1 MTPMVAFLPFLAPAA
16 LLGAAYVARK
26 DPGMRPRRALAFAGI
41 ASLVALAAALAC
53 AVVLVILGPLTSPL
67 VGAGGIGLSVRLDAL
82 SVTML
87 ALVATVGA
95 VVIRFSTTYLDGDAR
110 QGVFMGRLCLTLAAV
125 MLLVTSGNTVQL
137 AFAWIATSLA
147 LHGLLVFYADRRRAV
162 IAARKKFI
170 AARLGDLLLIG
181 ALVPLTLAFAT
192 TDIATILGE
201 AARMEAAPAGVGV
214 AAVLIALAAL
224 VKSAAFP
231 THGWL
236 PEVMDTPT
244 PVSALLHAGII
255 NAGGFLA
262 IRFADVLMLFTPSL
276 HLLAIVGGFTALF
289 GAVVMLTQTS
299 VKVSLAW
306 STVAQM
312 GFMLLQCGLGLFA
325 LATLHLVAHS
335 LYKAHAFLSAGSAA
349 ETVGETRALARL
361 SPAPGR
367 IALAGGLALTVA
379 VALSLAFSALLLG
392 LFADTAAGTAAASP
406 QAIALGAI
414 LVFGLTLMLVH
425 AGPQDAE
432 AATGDTAATPPLPL
446 GRLLAVSAAVTL
458 AYLALHA
465 LAQTLYAGVL
475 PPPPAADAAGI
486 AVMLLAVV
494 SFGVVTLFQMVE
506 PARAA
511 SPSWRAARVHLA
523 NGLYV
528 NTLFNRLA
536 GAYTAPGHSKA

>member
-1 MTPMVAFLPFLAPAA
+1 MTQLVAFLPLAAPIA
-16 LLGAAYVARK
+16 LLVAACVALN
-26 DPGMRPRRALAFAGI
+26 DPSMRPRHALASAGI
-41 ASLVALAAALAC
+41 ASMLALGAALAGV
-53 AVVLVILGPLTSPL
+53 AVLVGSGPLTSPL
-67 VGAGGIGLSVRLDAL
+67 IGAGGIGLSVRLDAL
-82 SVTML
+82 SVAML
-87 ALVATVGA
+87 ALVATVGV
-95 VVIRFSTTYLDGDAR
+95 VVIRFSATYLDGDAR
-110 QGVFMGRLCLTLAAV
+110 QGIFTGRLCLTLAAV

-137 AFAWIATSLA
+137 ALAWIATSLA
-147 LHGLLVFYADRRRAV
+147 LHGLLVFYGDRPRAV

-181 ALVPLTLAFAT
+181 ALVPLTLAFGT
-192 TDIATILGE
+192 TDIATILQ
-201 AARMEAAPAGVGV
+201 AARDLPAAPAGVGF

-262 IRFADVLMLFTPSL
+262 IRFADILVLFTPSL

-349 ETVGETRALARL
+349 ETVGETRALAL
-361 SPAPGR
+361 LAPAPGR
-367 IALAGGLALTVA
+367 IAVAGGLALGVT
-379 VALSLAFSALLLG
+379 VALSFGFSALLG
-392 LFADTAAGTAAASP
+392 IFGDDTAAATAAASP

-425 AGPQDAE
+425 AGPKDGAG
-432 AATGDTAATPPLPL
+432 ASGATGSAPALPL
-446 GRLLAVSAAVTL
+446 GRLLAVCVAVTL

-475 PPPPAADAAGI
+475 PPPPVVDVAGI
-486 AVMLLAVV
+486 AVMLLAVT
-494 SFGVVTLFQMVE
+494 SFALVTVFQLVE

-511 SPSWRAARVHLA
+511 SPAWRAARVHLA

>member
-1 MTPMVAFLPFLAPAA
+1 MTPMVAFLLFVAPAA
-16 LLGAAYVARK
+16 LLVAAFVARTE
-26 DPGMRPRRALAFAGI
+26 PGMRPRHALAAAGL

-53 AVVLVILGPLTSPL
+53 AVVLAISGPLTSPL
-67 VGAGGIGLSVRLDAL
+67 IGAGGIGLSLRLDAL

-87 ALVATVGA
+87 ALVATVG
-95 VVIRFSTTYLDGDAR
+95 VVVVRFSATYLDGDAR
-110 QGVFMGRLCLTLAAV
+110 QGLFMGRLCLTLAAV

-137 AFAWIATSLA
+137 AMAWIATSLA

-170 AARLGDLLLIG
+170 AARLGDVLLIG
-181 ALVPLTLAFAT
+181 ALVPLTLAFGT

-201 AARMEAAPAGVGV
+201 AARMEAAPAGVGF

-367 IALAGGLALTVA
+367 IALAGGLALAVT
-379 VALSLAFSALLLG
+379 VALSFGFSALLG
-392 LFADTAAGTAAASP
+392 AIFADTAAGTAAASP

-432 AATGDTAATPPLPL
+432 VAAGDAATVPSLPL

-494 SFGVVTLFQMVE
+494 SFGVVTVFQMVE

-511 SPSWRAARVHLA
+511 SPAWRAARVHLA

>member
-1 MTPMVAFLPFLAPAA
+1 MTQLLAFLPLAAPLALLAAAAVARADPGLRPARALSAAGIAALAALGAA
-16 LLGAAYVARK
+16 LLSVVALIATGAA
-26 DPGMRPRRALAFAGI
+26 
-41 ASLVALAAALAC
+41 
-53 AVVLVILGPLTSPL
+53 TSPL
-67 VGAGGIGLSVRLDAL
+67 VGAAGIGLSFRLDAL

-87 ALVATVGA
+87 SLVALVGV
-95 VVIRFSTTYLDGDAR
+95 VVIRFSATYLDGDAR
-110 QGVFMGRLCLTLAAV
+110 QGLFMGRLCLTLAAV
-125 MLLVTSGNTVQL
+125 MLLVTSGNLVQL
-137 AFAWIATSLA
+137 AVAWIATSLA

-162 IAARKKFI
+162 VAARKKFI
-170 AARLGDLLLIG
+170 VARLGDVLLIA
-181 ALVPLTLAFAT
+181 ALVPLTLAFGT

-201 AARMEAAPAGVGV
+201 AKGMEAAPAGVGL

-276 HLLAIVGGFTALF
+276 HLLAIIGGFSALF

-367 IALAGGLALTVA
+367 IALAGGLALGIA
-379 VALSLAFSALLLG
+379 AALSFGFSALLGTMLP
-392 LFADTAAGTAAASP
+392 DTTAAAVAVAGAP
-406 QAIALGAI
+406 QAVALVAI
-414 LVFGLTLMLVH
+414 LVFGLTLMLVQ
-425 AGPQDAE
+425 AGPSG
-432 AATGDTAATPPLPL
+432 ATGDAPALPL
-446 GRLLAVSAAVTL
+446 ARMVAVAAAVTL
-458 AYLALHA
+458 VYLVLHA
-465 LAQTLYAGVL
+465 LAQALYSGVV
-475 PPPPAADAAGI
+475 PPPPPVDAAGV

-494 SFGVVTLFQMVE
+494 SFAAVTVFQMVE

-511 SPSWRAARVHLA
+511 SPAWRAARVHLA

-536 GAYTAPGHSKA
+536 GAYTASGHSKA